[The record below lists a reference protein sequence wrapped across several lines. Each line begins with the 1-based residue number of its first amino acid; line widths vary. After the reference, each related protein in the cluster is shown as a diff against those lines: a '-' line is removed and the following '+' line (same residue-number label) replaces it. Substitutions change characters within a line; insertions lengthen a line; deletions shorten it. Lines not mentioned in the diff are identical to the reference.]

1 MIYKIK
7 NIKKL
12 ISSILICQ
20 LAGIIGS
27 IFTASSISDWYIY
40 LNKPSFNPPSFV
52 FAPVWTLIY
61 ILMGIAVYLI
71 WTSDKRRSILPLV
84 IFDIQLILNVLWSIL
99 FFGFR
104 NPFIAFIDII
114 LLWIFIVLTIWQ
126 FAKVEKKAAYLLI
139 PYILW
144 VSFAVVLNYWIWQ
157 LNI

>member
-1 MIYKIK
+1 MVYKIK

-12 ISSILICQ
+12 IFSIVICQ
-20 LAGIIGS
+20 LAGVIGS
-27 IFTASSISDWYIY
+27 IFTASSVLDWYIY

-61 ILMGIAVYLI
+61 ILMGIAVYLV
-71 WTSDKRRSILPLV
+71 WTSDKRRSILSFV
-84 IFDIQLILNVLWSIL
+84 IFDIQLTLNALWSIL

-114 LLWIFIVLTIWQ
+114 LLWIFIILTIWQ
-126 FAKVEKKAAYLLI
+126 FAKVNKKASYLLI
-139 PYILW
+139 PYIAW
-144 VSFAVVLNYWIWQ
+144 VSFAVILNYSIWQ

>member
-12 ISSILICQ
+12 IFSILICQ

-114 LLWIFIVLTIWQ
+114 LLWIFIILAIWQ

>member
-1 MIYKIK
+1 
-7 NIKKL
+7 
-12 ISSILICQ
+12 
-20 LAGIIGS
+20 
-27 IFTASSISDWYIY
+27 
-40 LNKPSFNPPSFV
+40 
-52 FAPVWTLIY
+52 
-61 ILMGIAVYLI
+61 MGIAVYLI